1 MYRDDV
7 YKQFIYVSR
16 YARFIEKENRRETW
30 TETVKRYFD
39 FIQEGILEKCG
50 YDISSDREELE
61 KAVLNHDVMPSM
73 RGLMTAGPAAKKN
86 SLALYNCCYFPI
98 DNLKTFDEEM
108 AILMSGTGVGFSVE
122 KMNVSNLPELP
133 DEFYDTDTTII
144 FEDSRIGWAK
154 GFREYLSLL
163 SNGQMPKW
171 DVTKLRPVGARLKTM
186 GGRSS
191 GPEPLV
197 DLLEFTKN
205 IFKKAA
211 GRKLTT
217 IECHDI
223 ACKIAD
229 IVVVGGVRRSALI
242 SLSDLNDERMRD
254 AKSGNWWLTNP
265 HRRLSNNSAVYENGR
280 PEMGLFMKEW
290 LSLYES
296 NSGERGI
303 ISRKAIKNVIEN
315 ANEFRKKL
323 FKDTVRQRETN
334 HQFGVN
340 PCSEIILRAFEL
352 CNLTSVQIY
361 EDDTP
366 ESIQN
371 KVRLA
376 TILGTFQSA
385 FTNFKYINKKYQKN
399 CEDERLLGV
408 SLNGI
413 FDNKYTNGSYYEK
426 KYLGYPDEP
435 TLIKFLEDLKYTA
448 IFHNE
453 IMSKKLNINQSV
465 AITCVKP
472 EGTASALNGTSSGI
486 HPAYAPYY
494 IRYVRN
500 DLKDPLTKFMIKK
513 GFPHEI
519 DAYDPNN
526 VICFKFPIKSSN
538 DAIFKKNISAIEH
551 LEIWKIYQ
559 KHYCEHK
566 PSITVS
572 VKESEWLKVGAWV
585 YDNFEWMSGV
595 AFLPAEEEN
604 MVYKQAPF
612 TECNSDQY
620 DELLAQMPQNINWKD
635 LKDFE
640 EEDST
645 TNNKELA
652 CQAGVCEI

>member
-1 MYRDDV
+1 MWSDNLYS
-7 YKQFIYVSR
+7 QFIYVSR
-16 YARFIEKENRRETW
+16 YARYIDKENRRETW
-30 TETVKRYFD
+30 PETVKRYFD

-50 YDISSDREELE
+50 YDISSDRKKIEE
-61 KAVLNHDVMPSM
+61 AVLRHDIMPSM
-73 RGLMTAGPAAKKN
+73 RALMTAGPAAKKN
-86 SLALYNCCYFPI
+86 EIALYNCCYFPV

-122 KMNVSNLPELP
+122 KMNVSSLPELP
-133 DEFYDTDTTII
+133 DEFYDTDTTVV

-163 SNGQMPKW
+163 SNGQMPKY
-171 DVTKLRPVGARLKTM
+171 DVSKLRPAGARLKTM

-191 GPEPLV
+191 GPDPLI
-197 DLLEFTKN
+197 DLLEFTKV

-217 IECHDI
+217 IEAHDI
-223 ACKIAD
+223 ACKVAD

-242 SLSDLNDERMRD
+242 SLSDLSDERMRE
-254 AKSGNWWLTNP
+254 AKSGNWWMTHP

-280 PEMGLFMKEW
+280 PDIGLFMKEW

-296 NSGERGI
+296 HSGERGI
-303 ISRKAIKNVIEN
+303 ISRKAIKRVIEN
-315 ANEFRKKL
+315 ANEFRKKW
-323 FKDTVRQRETN
+323 FEDTVRQRETDFL
-334 HQFGVN
+334 FGTN
-340 PCSEIILRAFEL
+340 PCCEIILRPYEF

-366 ESIQN
+366 ESIQK
-371 KVRLA
+371 KVEFA

-413 FDNKYTNGSYYEK
+413 YDNRYTNGYEGFKPLSEFLERLKLNAISTNK
-426 KYLGYPDEP
+426 KYSD
-435 TLIKFLEDLKYTA
+435 K
-448 IFHNE
+448 
-453 IMSKKLNINQSV
+453 MNINSSV

-494 IRYVRN
+494 IRHVRN
-500 DLKDPLTKFMIKK
+500 DIKDPLTKFMIDR
-513 GFPHEI
+513 GFSYEV
-519 DAYDPNN
+519 DAYDPKN
-526 VICFKFPIKSSN
+526 VVCFKFPIKASK
-538 DAIFKKNISAIEH
+538 DAIFKKEMSAIDH
-551 LEIWKIYQ
+551 LELWKIYQ

-585 YDNFEWMSGV
+585 YENFEWMSGV
-595 AFLPAEEEN
+595 SFLPAEEEN

-612 TECNSDQY
+612 EECTKEQY
-620 DELLAQMPQNINWKD
+620 EELLSKMPSEINWID

-652 CQAGVCEI
+652 CVAGGCLI